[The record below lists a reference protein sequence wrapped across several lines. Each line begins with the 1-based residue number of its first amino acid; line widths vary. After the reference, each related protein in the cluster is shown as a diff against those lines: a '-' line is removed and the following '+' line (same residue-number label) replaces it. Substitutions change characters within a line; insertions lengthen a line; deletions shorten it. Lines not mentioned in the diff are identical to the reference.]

1 MQAFFTQKEEGNLGL
16 HVGDNAL
23 HVKKNRESLKKKLGV
38 SKLVFMDQVH
48 GNEVV
53 IIQSGDENPTCDAL
67 LCNHTDIG
75 LAVMAA
81 DCIPIVLYD
90 LDKSVIG
97 VAHAGRVGTALHVG
111 QKTVEK
117 MVEVFGSKVENIH
130 ITMGPCIQV
139 CCYEVGKEATE
150 GLEKCLHVKK
160 DRYFLDL
167 PSFNKEDFL
176 HLGIKAEHIE
186 VSPICTCC
194 DEAYFSYRR
203 EGKTGRFCGVV
214 TL

>member
-1 MQAFFTQKEEGNLGL
+1 MQAFFTQVQEGNLGL

-23 HVKKNRESLKKKLGV
+23 HVKTNRESLKKKLGV
-38 SKLVFMDQVH
+38 SKLVFMEQVH

-67 LCNHTDIG
+67 LCNQKDIG

-81 DCIPIVLYD
+81 DCIPILFYD
-90 LDKSVIG
+90 LNKSIIG

-117 MVEVFGSKVENIH
+117 MVEVLGSNIENIH
-130 ITMGPCIQV
+130 ISMGPCIQQ
-139 CCYEVGKEATE
+139 CCYEVGKEATS
-150 GLEKCLHVKK
+150 GLEKCLHVKNG
-160 DRYFLDL
+160 RYFLDL
-167 PSFNKEDFL
+167 LSFNKESFL
-176 HLGIKAEHIE
+176 ELGIKAEHIE
-186 VSPICTCC
+186 VSSICTCC
-194 DEAYFSYRR
+194 NHDYFSYRR
-203 EGKTGRFCGVV
+203 EGKTGRFCGVI

>member
-1 MQAFFTQKEEGNLGL
+1 MQAFFTQRSDGNLGL

-38 SKLVFMDQVH
+38 SKLVFMEQVH

-53 IIQSGDENPTCDAL
+53 IINSGDENPICDAL
-67 LCNHTDIG
+67 LCNQKEIG

-81 DCIPIVLYD
+81 DCIPILFQD
-90 LDKSVIG
+90 FDKGVIG
-97 VAHAGRVGTALHVG
+97 VAHAGRIGTSLHVG

-117 MVEVFGSKVENIH
+117 MIEVFGSKKDNIY
-130 ITMGPCIQV
+130 ITMGPCIQK
-139 CCYEVGKEATE
+139 CCYEVGKEASE
-150 GLEKCLHVKK
+150 GLEKCLHVKN

-176 HLGIKAEHIE
+176 QLGIKAEHIE

-194 DEAYFSYRR
+194 DTEYFSYRK

-214 TL
+214 SL

>member
-67 LCNHTDIG
+67 LCNHKDIG

-194 DEAYFSYRR
+194 DKAYFSYRR